1 MKRIL
6 ILILLSL
13 LIISI
18 NAEES
23 QSLQFLKPG
32 NKYTISVIHNSK
44 NGKDYTPS
52 SNGIG
57 GEDVWIMVDIDG
69 KGITLHQ
76 TISNLIFSEGKG
88 LSQHDNIAECNYI
101 IKEDGILT
109 GTSGG
114 DYAEQCS
121 VLTKTNGK
129 DGTILVT
136 KMAEANDGTPLYGF
150 HIWDGIFDDIL
161 WCFTSSDISNEIR
174 NDKELIN
181 GLEIRWK
188 NGLSN
193 TQKGVIRQIVKNMV
207 LIESGSFMM
216 GSSNASAE
224 DNENPVH
231 QVNLSEYYINK
242 YPITEKEVKVILDI
256 EIENPKGSNYPMVN
270 INRNDCWTICEK
282 LEDYTGLKFAIPTE
296 AQWEYAA
303 RGGEYCDFSGSSDIN
318 LVGWYEDNSYEKLH
332 PVGQKRPNKFG
343 LYDMSGNVFEW
354 CSDYYYKKY
363 SSDTQTDPLVRVRD
377 DSGFAPY
384 CIMRGGSFKYSKDR
398 CRVTRRDWAKAYNSY
413 DDVGF
418 RLVIFD
424 AEKLNLIN

>member
-6 ILILLSL
+6 IITLLSL
-13 LIISI
+13 LLTTMQ
-18 NAEES
+18 AEES
-23 QSLQFLKPG
+23 NTLQFFKPG
-32 NKYTISVIHNSK
+32 NKYIISIIHNSK
-44 NGKDYTPS
+44 SGKDYTPS

-57 GEDVWIMVDIDG
+57 GEDAWIMVDADG

-76 TISNLIFSEGKG
+76 TISNLILEEGKG
-88 LSQHDNIAECNYI
+88 LSQRDNIAECNYT

-121 VLTKTNGK
+121 VLTKSGGK
-129 DGTILVT
+129 DATILVT
-136 KMAEANDGTPLYGF
+136 KMADSADGTPLYGF

-161 WCFTSSDISNEIR
+161 WCFTSNDISNEIR
-174 NDKELIN
+174 KDKESIN
-181 GLEIRWK
+181 GLEVKWK
-188 NGLSN
+188 NGLSD
-193 TQKGVIRQIVKNMV
+193 TQKEVIRQIVKNMV
-207 LIESGSFMM
+207 HIKPGSFMM
-216 GSSNASAE
+216 GSSNALAE
-224 DNENPVH
+224 DNEGPVH

-242 YPITEKEVKVILDI
+242 YPITEQEVKVILDI

-270 INRNDCWTICEK
+270 INRNDCWAICEK
-282 LEDYTGLKFAIPTE
+282 LEDYTGLKFSVPTE

-303 RGGEYCDFSGSSDIN
+303 RGGEHFDFSGSSDIN
-318 LVGWYEDNSYEKLH
+318 LIGWYKDNSYERLH

-343 LYDMSGNVFEW
+343 LYDMTGNVFEW
-354 CSDYYYKKY
+354 CSDYYYKTY

-377 DSGFAPY
+377 ESGFAPY
-384 CIMRGGSFKYSKDR
+384 CIMRGGSFKFPKER
-398 CRVTRRDWAKAYNSY
+398 CRVTRRDWEKAYRTY

-424 AEKLNLIN
+424 TEKLNLIN